1 MDCFFL
7 RNTAVET
14 VEQKLLF
21 VGTENGKLVAMRDI
35 IKKVRTLQSRL
46 FDSFLKL
53 EIIIILKL
61 TEVTVIQ
68 SFSAKLSQF
77 KS

>member
-77 KS
+77 KR